1 MLRIFVV
8 EEELHKTSNLLD
20 ELRAQLV
27 QSVAMSSTPETPSSS
42 TESPKWLLVQGE
54 SRRDQ
59 TGAKAASAGRYW
71 HLAAPR
77 GTRTDH

>member
-27 QSVAMSSTPETPSSS
+27 QS
-42 TESPKWLLVQGE
+42 KL
-54 SRRDQ
+54 
-59 TGAKAASAGRYW
+59 
-71 HLAAPR
+71 APR
-77 GTRTDH
+77 GASSVELVVME